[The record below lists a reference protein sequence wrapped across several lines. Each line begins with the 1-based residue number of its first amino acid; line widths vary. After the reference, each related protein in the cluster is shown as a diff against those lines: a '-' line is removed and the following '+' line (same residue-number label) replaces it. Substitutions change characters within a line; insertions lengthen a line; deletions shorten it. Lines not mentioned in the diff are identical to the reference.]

1 MEYNW
6 VLFAI
11 AAIGGF
17 FMAFSNGANDVA
29 NAFASAVGSKALS
42 VRQALMIAS
51 TLTLVGA
58 VLLGSKDVSTLVGGV
73 IQPDIFSSA
82 DHYILGMLS
91 CLLAAGFFVLVS
103 TLTGLPVSSTHAIVG
118 AMTGVGIS
126 LGGFSTVNWPLLT
139 GIAISWVASPFIA
152 AFIAFWSIKLIYLF
166 IYRPG
171 KKTIIDRFV
180 RFAPG
185 FLAFACAIIAFS
197 LIHKSSLKAYLLI
210 SAWEIPILFLAL
222 YFAFYLTARYF
233 IGFWTLRAENSEK
246 GTERLF
252 RKLQIGTSSFV
263 AFAHGSNDVANSISP
278 VLAIFAV
285 MKMGVIPANFDNIT
299 IPLWILCLGGIGM
312 ATGTAALGYKVI
324 ATLGEKI
331 TLITNSK
338 GFCVDFSTAITVV
351 FASILGIP
359 ISTTHAATG
368 SIIGVGFFQGKKG
381 LNFSLLAKI
390 LIAWV
395 FTVPL
400 AALVTVLCYWILK
413 SILL

>member
-1 MEYNW
+1 
-6 VLFAI
+6 
-11 AAIGGF
+11 
-17 FMAFSNGANDVA
+17 
-29 NAFASAVGSKALS
+29 
-42 VRQALMIAS
+42 
-51 TLTLVGA
+51 
-58 VLLGSKDVSTLVGGV
+58 
-73 IQPDIFSSA
+73 
-82 DHYILGMLS
+82 
-91 CLLAAGFFVLVS
+91 
-103 TLTGLPVSSTHAIVG
+103 
-118 AMTGVGIS
+118 
-126 LGGFSTVNWPLLT
+126 
-139 GIAISWVASPFIA
+139 
-152 AFIAFWSIKLIYLF
+152 
-166 IYRPG
+166 
-171 KKTIIDRFV
+171 
-180 RFAPG
+180 
-185 FLAFACAIIAFS
+185 
-197 LIHKSSLKAYLLI
+197 
-210 SAWEIPILFLAL
+210 
-222 YFAFYLTARYF
+222 LTARYF